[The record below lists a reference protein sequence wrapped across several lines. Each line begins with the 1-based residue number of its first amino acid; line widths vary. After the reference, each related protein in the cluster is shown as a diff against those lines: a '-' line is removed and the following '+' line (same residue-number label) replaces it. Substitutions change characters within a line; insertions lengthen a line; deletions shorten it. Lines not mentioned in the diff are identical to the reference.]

1 MRFMPRIHF
10 FEFEDL
16 PWFPHILRNYMTDFL
31 QAVSH
36 LFDVYEPIIPIIEKG
51 LAKSKTNVIIDLAS
65 GGGGGWK
72 KISST
77 LKETYGDHKILLTDL
92 YPNLD
97 SLDSLAN
104 QSSYMEVCRGSVDAR
119 CVPKLLNGLRTQFL
133 SLHHFH
139 EEDVQS
145 IFQNTVDDEQ
155 VLAVFEIT
163 ERSLKG
169 VLSIM
174 FIPIT
179 TLLITPMITP
189 FSIFRLVLT
198 YILPILP
205 FLILWDGMVSV
216 FRTYSE
222 KELRSIIEKVKG
234 SENYVWE
241 IGKKTK
247 GPGQVFYLLA
257 YPK

>member
-16 PWFPHILRNYMTDFL
+16 LWFPHILRNYMTDFL

-65 GGGGGWK
+65 GGGGGWQ
-72 KISST
+72 KISPR
-77 LKETYGDHKILLTDL
+77 LKEAYANHKILLTDL
-92 YPNLD
+92 YPNIGAMEA
-97 SLDSLAN
+97 LA
-104 QSSYMEVCRGSVDAR
+104 SKSKHIEVYSGAVDAR
-119 CVPKLLNGLRTQFL
+119 YVPKELIGLRTQFL

-145 IFQNTVDDEQ
+145 IFQNTVDEEQ

-174 FIPIT
+174 FTPIT

-205 FLILWDGMVSV
+205 FLILWDGIVSV

-222 KELRSIIEKVKG
+222 KELRLIIEKVKG